1 LAGTNL
7 DELPLQIH
15 GFPVEQ
21 FELGHAD
28 SGQPTFPLARP
39 DPLGHSAL
47 RMKKKNSINQR
58 PKLIGNIKGAS
69 LLMLAVAIFA
79 GITAPNA
86 AAALVSVY
94 TLDTDFSDSL
104 GFSGN
109 LVEFNNSSSSFGG
122 GAWSWTATTNPGGGL
137 IMDVPASISS
147 VYSISLRM
155 SLDRFYVGS
164 LDAYVKLIDFKDRT
178 SDNGLYLFENQIS
191 FFGSDSEYLGGTLTT
206 NTDFDILLTR
216 SASNEVNVYLDASAT
231 PIISFTDTAEDAVPT
246 LVGGTSRFRLF
257 HDDAY
262 FSSSQQ
268 DEWSTGSVDEIRLWN
283 TTVPEPSTT
292 TLLIGGCGSLLLF
305 RRRKTNT
312 TI

>member
-1 LAGTNL
+1 
-7 DELPLQIH
+7 
-15 GFPVEQ
+15 
-21 FELGHAD
+21 
-28 SGQPTFPLARP
+28 
-39 DPLGHSAL
+39 
-47 RMKKKNSINQR
+47 MKKKNSINQR

-206 NTDFDILLTR
+206 NTNFDILLTR
-216 SASNEVNVYLDASAT
+216 SASNEVNVYLDGLAT

>member
-1 LAGTNL
+1 
-7 DELPLQIH
+7 
-15 GFPVEQ
+15 
-21 FELGHAD
+21 
-28 SGQPTFPLARP
+28 
-39 DPLGHSAL
+39 
-47 RMKKKNSINQR
+47 MKKKIPSIHR
-58 PKLIGNIKGAS
+58 PNLVGNVKGAS
-69 LLMLAVAIFA
+69 LLMLAVTIFA

-94 TLDTDFSDSL
+94 TLDTDLSDSL
-104 GFSGN
+104 GFSGD

-122 GAWSWTATTNPGGGL
+122 GAWSWSAATNPGGGL

-155 SLDRFYVGS
+155 KLDQFYTGPN
-164 LDAYVKLIDFKDRT
+164 DAYVKLIDFKDRT
-178 SDNGLYLFENQIS
+178 SDNGLYLFDNQIN

-216 SASNEVNVYLDASAT
+216 SASNEVNVYLDGSAT

-262 FSSSQQ
+262 YSSSQQ

-305 RRRKTNT
+305 RPRKTNT